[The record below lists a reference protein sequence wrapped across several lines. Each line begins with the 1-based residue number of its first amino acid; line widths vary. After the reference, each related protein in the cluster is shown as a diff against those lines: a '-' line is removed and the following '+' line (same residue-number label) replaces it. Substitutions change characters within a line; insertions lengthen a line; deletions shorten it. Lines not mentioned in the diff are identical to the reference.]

1 MKGWARLW
9 PILLIAVAGGI
20 FRGGDLAVRPLHN
33 DEAINAFKLA
43 ELHDH
48 GRYRYDPHEYHGPV
62 LYYASLPVLKGVS
75 WVRPGQPDE
84 VGMRWVTV
92 LFGVGLILLLPLVR
106 DGMGTGPMV
115 VAGVLTAVSP
125 AMVYYSRYYIH
136 EVPLVFFTFLTLAA
150 GWRYVRR
157 PGWGWAAMAGVGVG
171 LMYAT
176 KETFVFAVAAA
187 AAGVLVMAAAGR
199 GAAGAGE
206 AEGDAAGT
214 RGWVGRIGLRWRR
227 VMGQVQPRHWGMAGG
242 LAIGVAVVLFSSFLA
257 NPGGPWDAVRTYF
270 IWLERAGGAS
280 PHIHPWH
287 FYWERLAW
295 YRWPGERV
303 WTEGAILL
311 LAGVGVVGVW
321 WRRPGGGGGVDWRW
335 GRFLSVYT
343 LLLAGMYSAI
353 PYKTPWC
360 FLGFLH
366 GLILLA
372 GVGGWVLVT
381 VVRPVWLRVLPG
393 LALAAAAG
401 QLGWQAW
408 RASYWMPADFR
419 NPYVYAHTAG
429 DVENLLERVAELVA
443 VHPEG
448 ERMPMQVM
456 APRSEYWPLPWY
468 WRRMERVGWWDA
480 VPENPY
486 AAVVVAATGLN
497 ANLEERSEGAMR
509 MVGMFELRPRF
520 FVEVYVERELW
531 ARFLE
536 ARAAARRR

>member
-1 MKGWARLW
+1 MKGWASLW

-62 LYYASLPVLKGVS
+62 LYYASLPVLKAVS
-75 WVRPGQPDE
+75 WSRPGQPDE

-106 DGMGTGPMV
+106 DGMGCGALV

-125 AMVYYSRYYIH
+125 AMVFYSRYYIH
-136 EVPLVFFTFLTLAA
+136 EVPLVFFTFLALSA

-157 PGWGWAAMAGVGVG
+157 PGWGWAAVTGVGVG

-176 KETFVFAVAAA
+176 KETFVLSLAAA
-187 AAGVLVMAAAGR
+187 VAGVLAVAAGR
-199 GAAGAGE
+199 GAAGAGHVDRDGDGP
-206 AEGDAAGT
+206 EGVW
-214 RGWVGRIGLRWRR
+214 RGIWGRWRQA
-227 VMGQVQPRHWGMAGG
+227 MGQVRPLHWGIAGG
-242 LAIGVAVVLFSSFLA
+242 IAAGVAVLCFSSFLA
-257 NPGGPWDAVRTYF
+257 HPRGPWDAVRTYF
-270 IWLERAGGAS
+270 IWLERAGGVS
-280 PHIHPWH
+280 PHVHPWH

-311 LAGVGVVGVW
+311 LAAVGVVAVW
-321 WRRPGGGGGVDWRW
+321 WRRRDGRVGIDWRW
-335 GRFLSVYT
+335 GRFVSVYT
-343 LLLAGMYSAI
+343 LVLAGLYAVI

-372 GVGGWVLVT
+372 GLGGWALVT
-381 VVRPVWLRVLPG
+381 LARPVWWRVLTG
-393 LALAAAAG
+393 SVLAVAAAH
-401 QLGWQAW
+401 LGWQAW
-408 RASYWMPADFR
+408 RASHVMPADFR

-429 DVENLLERVAELVA
+429 DVVNLLERVDELVA
-443 VHPEG
+443 VHPER
-448 ERMPMQVM
+448 ERMSMQVM

-497 ANLEERSEGAMR
+497 VNLEERSDGAMR